1 MIQSSAVLKFITVIC
16 LALLAYHY
24 LIYAALMKVWGLL
37 HPCPVRQ
44 AAVTPTVTLIVSAYN
59 EADVIAQKVE
69 NSLALDYPADKLEI
83 MFVTDG
89 SDDETPAIVARYAER
104 GVVLLHSP
112 ARRGKSAAMNRGAA
126 QARGNILVFSDA
138 NAFYEPDVLRKLVRH
153 FADETVGG
161 VSGNKTIRQG
171 DGRIGQSAGLY
182 WRYESALKSWESA
195 VGSTGAVV
203 GEMLAVRRD
212 CFTPIPPD
220 IINDD
225 TYLLLRLTGTGWRV
239 LHDPEA
245 VSWETAVLTPEDERI
260 RRRRI
265 AAGRYQLVL
274 QPRLWPWRYPVY
286 LFQFFSHKVL
296 RALLPFFMAGAFAA
310 NLWLVGR
317 KQAGKL
323 MKLTFAGQLIV
334 YLLALVGALFPGNGR
349 WHKLPTVVYYIVN
362 GNLTSVQGLLHYL
375 SGKQT
380 VLWEKASREKEAG

>member
-1 MIQSSAVLKFITVIC
+1 MKNILTAVTVFC
-16 LALLAYHY
+16 LTMLAYHY
-24 LIYAALMKVWGLL
+24 LIYAALMKIWGVLC
-37 HPCPVRQ
+37 PRPVRQ
-44 AAVTPTVTLIVSAYN
+44 AAVTSTVSLITSAYN

-83 MFVTDG
+83 IFVTYG
-89 SDDETPAIVARYAER
+89 SDDDTPAIVRQYAEN
-104 GVVLLHSP
+104 GIILLHDP
-112 ARRGKSAAMNRGAA
+112 VRRGKSAAMNRGAA

-138 NAFYEPDVLRKLVRH
+138 NAFYEPDVLRKLARH

-161 VSGNKTIRQG
+161 VSGNKTIRHS

-203 GEMLAVRRD
+203 GEMMAVRRV
-212 CFTPIPPD
+212 CFAPIPSN

-225 TYLLLRLTGTGWRV
+225 TYLLLRLTGQGWRV

-245 VSWETAVLTPEDERI
+245 VCWETAALTPEDERI

-274 QPRLWPWRYPVY
+274 QPHLWPWRHPVH

-310 NLWLVGR
+310 NLLLVEGR
-317 KQAGKL
+317 QAGKL
-323 MKLTFAGQLIV
+323 MKITFAGQLFV
-334 YLLALVGALFPGNGR
+334 YLLAVFGTLFPGNGR
-349 WHKLPTVVYYIVN
+349 IHKLPNVVYYIVN
-362 GNLTSVQGLLHYL
+362 GNLTSLQGLARYL

-380 VLWEKASREKEAG
+380 VLWEKARREEEA